1 MNTIATSRP
10 AASSAPSANVDP
22 GELEKFGALAH
33 HWWDP
38 ESTMFGPLHRMNPLR
53 LDWVD
58 RMCGGLAGKRV
69 VDVGCGGGILAEAMA
84 ARGAVVLGIDLGEKA
99 LGVAKLHKLESG
111 TQVDYRLVSAEALAG
126 ESPAAFDVV
135 TCMEMLEHVPD
146 PALVVAA
153 CGRLAKP
160 GGVVLL
166 STINRNAKAYALA
179 VVAAEYVLQL
189 LPRGTHDYAKFI
201 TPAEIAS
208 FARPAGLAPSAIT
221 GLAYNPFTRTFRL
234 VDDTDV
240 NYMMALRRLQDG

>member
-1 MNTIATSRP
+1 
-10 AASSAPSANVDP
+10 
-22 GELEKFGALAH
+22 
-33 HWWDP
+33 
-38 ESTMFGPLHRMNPLR
+38 MFGPLHRMNPLR
-53 LDWVD
+53 LDWID
-58 RMCGGLAGKRV
+58 RMSGGLAGKRV

-84 ARGAVVLGIDLGEKA
+84 ARGAAVLGIDLGEKA

-111 TQVDYRLVSAEALAG
+111 AQVDYRLVSAEALAA

-146 PALVVAA
+146 PAPVVAA

-160 GGVVLL
+160 GGVVLV

-189 LPRGTHDYAKFI
+189 LPRGTHDYAKFL

-208 FARPAGLAPSAIT
+208 FGRPAGLAPSGIT
-221 GLAYNPFTRTFRL
+221 GLAYNPFNRTFRL
-234 VDDTDV
+234 VNDTDV